1 MFLVAFMQATMPSSE
16 KHPSTVP
23 MWKGV
28 KFAYALISMCLFP
41 LAIGGYW
48 AYGQLIPRGGMLTA
62 LFAFHGQDTSRFI
75 LGLTSFFVIVNA
87 VSSFQLYGM
96 PMFDQMESSVVTK
109 LKRPCPVWV
118 RASLR
123 VAFAFSCFFTAVALP
138 FLGSVAGLMGGI
150 ALPITLAYPC
160 FMWLKVRKP
169 TRYSK
174 SWLVNWVLGVF
185 GLALSG
191 ALIVAGVY
199 VVIDN
204 GIKFSFFKP
213 T

>member
-1 MFLVAFMQATMPSSE
+1 
-16 KHPSTVP
+16 
-23 MWKGV
+23 
-28 KFAYALISMCLFP
+28 
-41 LAIGGYW
+41 
-48 AYGQLIPRGGMLTA
+48 
-62 LFAFHGQDTSRFI
+62 
-75 LGLTSFFVIVNA
+75 
-87 VSSFQLYGM
+87 M

-109 LKRPCPVWV
+109 LKRPCPVW
-118 RASLR
+118 
-123 VAFAFSCFFTAVALP
+123 